1 MRTPPAR
8 IATAPNAL
16 EARNSV
22 SQALGLSAIHR
33 AFGNSDFGNLRSRPN
48 ISPSASSRAGSPLLA
63 RPRTTVSGAGTALRN
78 SFRPDFSR
86 NRFGF
91 RDFNRFGNFDR
102 FRARSPFPRFPFRGF
117 DGDFDFDDFFFD
129 FDFDDF
135 FFFRNPF
142 FFPRPFFNCFACGLG
157 FGGFGLGFGGF
168 GLGFGGFGLGFA
180 APLWSGPAWP
190 IWSGGIG
197 YPYALPYGYSLPYDR
212 TLAYNSPAYTPPQS
226 DNSSASETSPS
237 APKSTENSSGIL
249 LLYLKDGTMYSVRD
263 TWLANGKLHYA
274 ATDGSEGVVELGEVD
289 IQRTVDE
296 NAGRG
301 VPFTLK
307 PNPARS
313 RPAR

>member
-102 FRARSPFPRFPFRGF
+102 FRARSPFPRFPFQGF

-135 FFFRNPF
+135 FFFS
-142 FFPRPFFNCFACGLG
+142 RPFFNCFACGLG

-168 GLGFGGFGLGFA
+168 NLGFA
-180 APLWSGPAWP
+180 APLWWGPAWP
-190 IWSGGIG
+190 VWSGGIG
-197 YPYALPYGYSLPYDR
+197 YPYALPYGYSLP
-212 TLAYNSPAYTPPQS
+212 AAS
-226 DNSSASETSPS
+226 DNSSASQTSPS
-237 APKSTENSSGIL
+237 APKSTEKSSGIL

-263 TWLANGKLHYA
+263 TWLANGKLHYT
-274 ATDGSEGVVELGEVD
+274 ATDGSESFVELGEVD